1 MLLDD
6 SSVRRRL
13 LANELQTIEIE
24 EILELLP
31 HRYPFLLVDRVVDYT
46 LNESITAYKNIT
58 FNEPC
63 FTGHFPGKPI
73 FPGVLILEALA
84 QAAGLLGFKTA
95 GNSDDLYLYAGIDK
109 ARFKRPVVP
118 GDRLDMQVMLIKER
132 RGIWKFHG
140 IASVEGKEVCEAEF
154 MCAMRKM

>member
-1 MLLDD
+1 MTDNLN
-6 SSVRRRL
+6 R
-13 LANELQTIEIE
+13 IEIE

-31 HRYPFLLVDRVVDYT
+31 HRYPFLLLDRVTDYV
-46 LNESITAYKNIT
+46 LGESIQAYKNIT

-84 QAAGLLGFKTA
+84 QAAGVLGFKTV
-95 GNSDDLYLYAGIDK
+95 GNSDDLYLYAGIDN

-118 GDRLDMQVMLIKER
+118 GDRLDFSVTLLKEK

-140 IASVEGKEVCEAEF
+140 VASVDGKDVCTAEF

>member
-1 MLLDD
+1 M
-6 SSVRRRL
+6 
-13 LANELQTIEIE
+13 ANELQIIEIE
-24 EILELLP
+24 EIMNLLP
-31 HRYPFLLVDRVVDYT
+31 HRYPFLLVDRVTDYT
-46 LNESITAYKNIT
+46 LNDSISAYKNIT

-84 QAAGLLGFKTA
+84 QAAGILGFKTA

-109 ARFKRPVVP
+109 ARFKLPVVP
-118 GDRLDMQVMLIKER
+118 GDRMDMDIKLKKER
-132 RGIWKFHG
+132 RGIWMFHG
-140 IASVEGKEVCEAEF
+140 VASVGGKVACEADF